1 MSCKMMVFE
10 LNLIYHRVVDLLLTW
25 GMLSFRLNLILDMS
39 LTPIWCGAMVRC
51 PVVNTSSLSSSL
63 ITCRPIRAQYLA
75 QVNQSELSIHLGPHR
90 LVHHDL
96 LLVLRLGCVG
106 LEVFPLEVLVILAQV
121 LVLPQPVLVI
131 VSPEEVLLPVLV
143 IFLHVRK

>member
-1 MSCKMMVFE
+1 M
-10 LNLIYHRVVDLLLTW
+10 I
-25 GMLSFRLNLILDMS
+25 
-39 LTPIWCGAMVRC
+39 
-51 PVVNTSSLSSSL
+51 
-63 ITCRPIRAQYLA
+63 AQYLA
-75 QVNQSELSIHLGPHR
+75 HVKQSELSIHLGPHG